1 MSPNG
6 KVALTFPVVL
16 FLTPPDVP
24 VTLTMTVHDV
34 LGGRIVPTVGTSVL
48 PGFANTKAPSLRQ
61 VPPKPLGD
69 ATTKPLGSGSSTE
82 TLLKLVLA
90 FGLPKVSVSVVVPL
104 NRMLLAPK
112 ALAIVGGLTV
122 GAAVTVSVAVLLAA
136 PAPLSLAEMG
146 PVVLLLV
153 PVLVACTSTEIKHE
167 PLEVG
172 CLGTS
177 DLGTSDLGARGFD
190 LGLNGT
196 AGPRSPP
203 ARVMVDEP
211 GVAVTVPS
219 QLLLRLLG
227 LATTTP
233 GGKLSVNAIAVRV
246 TSEFGN
252 DELLLGLLMVKLN
265 SVVAPFGMLSGMKS
279 LLMVGGKAT
288 PKVADAVPPVPPSL
302 EPTAPVVFR

>member
-1 MSPNG
+1 M
-6 KVALTFPVVL
+6 
-16 FLTPPDVP
+16 TPPVVP

-34 LGGRIVPTVGTSVL
+34 LGGRLVPNVETSLL
-48 PGFANTKAPSLRQ
+48 PGFANTMALSLRQ

-82 TLLKLVLA
+82 TLFKVVLA
-90 FGLPKVSVSVVVPL
+90 FGLPKVSVSVAVPL
-104 NRMLLAPK
+104 NGMLLTLK

-122 GAAVTVSVAVLLAA
+122 GAAVTVSVAVLLVA

-146 PVVLLLV
+146 PVVLLLL

-172 CLGTS
+172 TSLGR
-177 DLGTSDLGARGFD
+177 SDLGASGFD

-211 GVAVTVPS
+211 DVAVTVPS
-219 QLLLRLLG
+219 QVLLRLLG

-233 GGKLSVNAIAVRV
+233 AGKLSVNAIPVRV